1 MPVPATGG
9 CESMIPGVQVPSFRL
24 IGDDAFPFNY
34 CEDLIGG
41 MDMRP
46 GAGSI
51 IEEDGD
57 DFEFLALLFGDQ
69 VMHVNRSLEVFRVRG
84 SSDGSVWL

>member
-1 MPVPATGG
+1 
-9 CESMIPGVQVPSFRL
+9 MIPGVQVPSFRL
-24 IGDDAFPFNY
+24 IGYDAFPFNH

-41 MDMRP
+41 MDMRS
-46 GAGSI
+46 GAGAI

-57 DFEFLALLFGDQ
+57 DFEFLALLFRDQ